1 MLVVGGTNL
10 NLNKFIII
18 TSCHTDVRLTDHVQQ
33 TGKNK
38 QLILNCSVTGI
49 HNISNVVEFRFNDEK
64 SYSCT
69 KTGWP
74 NEPEGNTDKPYVQ
87 LMDNTTCQLIIPNAA
102 KADFTDYYCR
112 VKLALSRESA
122 DHTCHLLSETITPS
136 DSDENSISILV
147 IGIVVPV
154 TMVIIIIATIVMVS
168 IVLVRKK
175 CGQGNV
181 IIYQPDHPLQIPKV
195 NYEPPGVRLGN
206 FRNIHCIVYVLKCTY
221 TTYFM
226 THS

>member
-1 MLVVGGTNL
+1 MLVVGGANL

-49 HNISNVVEFRFNDEK
+49 HNISNVVEIRFNDEK

-112 VKLALSRESA
+112 VKLALSSESA

-147 IGIVVPV
+147 IVIVVPV
-154 TMVIIIIATIVMVS
+154 AIVIIIIIATIVMVS

-175 CGQGNV
+175 RKKRGQHNV
-181 IIYQPDHPLQIPKV
+181 IIHQPGHPLQIPND
-195 NYEPPGVRLGN
+195 NYAPPAVILGN
-206 FRNIHCIVYVLKCTY
+206 FRNVYSNV
-221 TTYFM
+221 
-226 THS
+226 HA